1 MARTFEE
8 LRRGSARDFERLRAI
23 IRPNLGSHKRTRLRR
38 AGCGESE
45 TLLHDEVAKRH
56 ADMLREDYRKRLE
69 RLTRSEAQD
78 RLRFLTVLHSVV
90 RLDRKA
96 VMRAVGGM
104 EAALRRVFDGSGA
117 WALGAVEVEVVN
129 IALLRRIGSLSDDEA
144 RKLNVLEKIR
154 EPGAS
159 AGSLVAGAHR
169 DSGVLVHFHGIVDL
183 VSNWLLCEE
192 RLRDRAKR
200 VASWQRSPYQVELKR
215 LFKDRAVL
223 KNVRDIA
230 SYLTKGGNEQLRYSA
245 GFGRDL
251 DEDLDAKIWRAGTG
265 RADKGGKTVEDER
278 GLTVGEIVFLDEIWR
293 ELMGRKRDKRGYLV
307 WLG

>member
-8 LRRGSARDFERLRAI
+8 LRRGGAQDLERLRAV

-38 AGCGESE
+38 AGCGELQ

-69 RLTRSEAQD
+69 RLTRSEAQE

-96 VMRAVGGM
+96 VMRAVGRM

-129 IALLRRIGSLSDDEA
+129 IALLRRVGALSDDEA

-159 AGSLVAGAHR
+159 AGSLVAGAHS
-169 DSGVLVHFHGIVDL
+169 DSGALVHFHGIVDL
-183 VSNWLLCEE
+183 GSNSLLCEE
-192 RLRDRAKR
+192 RLRNRIKR
-200 VASWQRSPYQVELKR
+200 VAAWQRSPYQVELKR
-215 LFKDRAVL
+215 LFKDRTVL
-223 KNVRDIA
+223 SNIRDIA
-230 SYLTKGGNEQLRYSA
+230 SYLTKGGNEKLRYNA

-251 DEDLDAKIWRAGTG
+251 AEDLDAKIWRAGMG
-265 RADKGGKTVEDER
+265 RADRGGETVWDER
-278 GLTVGEIVFLDEIWR
+278 GLTVAEIAFLDETWR
-293 ELMGRKRDKRGYLV
+293 ELMGRKRDRRGYLMR
-307 WLG
+307 LG